1 MQLSATPGVHS
12 LLQIRSPSVLQWEA
26 APPAWAI
33 ESLRRAPFV
42 VVRRATH
49 IPLSYPVGVRGASRS
64 QRVAAWLPK
73 HAMEECISPQML
85 ARARAWR
92 RASDWS
98 LTPAIASLEAV
109 DAILGASGLAGAWGP
124 TGSAGFELASCTPA
138 THLESDLDLTID
150 APAALSA
157 NVLAKLQQALSALR
171 VRIDLQLEVPQGAV
185 LFSEVMNGARPI
197 MLRSARGPRLV
208 NDPWH
213 SGNAR
218 I

>member
-1 MQLSATPGVHS
+1 MHLSATPGVHS
-12 LLQIRSPSVLQWEA
+12 LLRIGSPEMLQWEA

-42 VVRRATH
+42 VMRRATH
-49 IPLSYPVGVRGASRS
+49 SPLAYPVGVRGASRS

-73 HAMEECISPQML
+73 RAMEECISPQML

-92 RASDWS
+92 RVSGWS

-109 DAILGASGLAGAWGP
+109 DAIFGASGLAGAWGP
-124 TGSAGFELASCTPA
+124 TGSAGFELASCTRA
-138 THLESDLDLTID
+138 THTESDLDLTID
-150 APAALSA
+150 VPRPLSA
-157 NVLAKLQQALSALR
+157 RVLAKLQQALSALC
-171 VRIDLQLEVPQGAV
+171 VRIDLQLEIPQGAV
-185 LFSEVMNGARPI
+185 LFSEVVKGARPI

-213 SGNAR
+213 WGNTR